1 MCEGQCKGVWWKTPL
16 YSTLYPHTIPA
27 HKDCF
32 SLHILSVFNYILH
45 ATIAMTARCFLI
57 MRLPCSLI
65 ALFVFFSSHSF
76 AQDAREIYD
85 NCGLKD
91 KLNFGIFETAYNGIG
106 KYDPA
111 VKDKITIFDVTSLS
125 TKKRFYVIDLK
136 NKKLLYHTLCAH
148 GKGSGENK
156 AETFSNDP
164 GSLATAPGFYL
175 TLGTYSGKHGYS
187 LKLKGLE
194 KGVNDNAESRSIVI
208 HGADYVSTEFVKKQ
222 GRIGRSWGC
231 PALPVDVSKEI
242 IDCIKDGT
250 LLYIYS
256 GK

>member
-1 MCEGQCKGVWWKTPL
+1 MIQIIIYL
-16 YSTLYPHTIPA
+16 LLLIDPA
-27 HKDCF
+27 RGYDAM
-32 SLHILSVFNYILH
+32 SVYN
-45 ATIAMTARCFLI
+45 
-57 MRLPCSLI
+57 
-65 ALFVFFSSHSF
+65 
-76 AQDAREIYD
+76 DA
-85 NCGLKD
+85 GLKG
-91 KLNFGIFETAYNGIG
+91 KIEYGAFEAAYNGIE
-106 KYDPA
+106 KFDPA
-111 VKDKITIFDVTSLS
+111 IKDKLVIFDVTKLS
-125 TKKRFYVIDLK
+125 TQKRFFVIDLK
-136 NKKLLYHTLCAH
+136 NKKVLYHTLCAH
-148 GKGSGENK
+148 GKGSGGNK
-156 AETFSNDP
+156 AVTFSNDP
-164 GSLATAPGFYL
+164 GSLATAPGLYL

-208 HGADYVSTEFVKKQ
+208 HGADYVSVEFAKKQ